1 MYCYIINHIN
11 TQKMSKKTQI
21 HEILVKYENQV
32 WDSFPSIYTKDDVK
46 RLLNQIIIEVGDVMD
61 EDTTTD
67 NIELDKLKNIVI
79 GDVVDAIETYDF
91 EDEIELELTYSN
103 QIDVTF
109 SSDKIIRR
117 IKESIHDSFEHFVEV
132 EEEVES

>member
-1 MYCYIINHIN
+1 
-11 TQKMSKKTQI
+11 MSKKTQI